1 VALRIPSAHRHKRG
15 MAVVDCPGFKV
26 GIALPEEHEEI
37 DPSFQHFD
45 SADLPVVDTKG
56 LWARVVAG
64 SVYGKRS
71 RVGRSAMKPPAH

>member
-1 VALRIPSAHRHKRG
+1 VALRIPSAPRHKRG

-56 LWARVVAG
+56 L
-64 SVYGKRS
+64 
-71 RVGRSAMKPPAH
+71 